1 MRSWKFFGEKTD
13 RAETG
18 EISRRDS
25 KNEGDLKKGKIEAC
39 IKIIGA
45 YDKESERV
53 FGCEKNNQPWK
64 LSCQV

>member
-1 MRSWKFFGEKTD
+1 MCSWKFFGQKTD

-18 EISRRDS
+18 EVSSWDS

-39 IKIIGA
+39 LKIIGP
-45 YDKESERV
+45 YDQESQRV
-53 FGCEKNNQPWK
+53 TGCEKNHQPWK